1 MTKAQIP
8 SRIPMPCPFGGFG
21 STNITEIESTSGNN
35 VNFVD
40 GFPSAYG
47 APSSNN
53 GKFVTRKEMNAIGN
67 LASRDLFYHKCGGLN
82 TFDPQ
87 FCAAI
92 GGYPKGAV
100 LQCPVANQI
109 FEVMSL
115 VENNTI
121 DFTNSN
127 SGVSGITNGSV
138 DGINWVYCNKEIPT
152 TGKVLLSSGSTPLS
166 SSATTLDIIE
176 VPASGYIV
184 GNIGLEYGSD
194 QDDDNCKGYNTGG
207 VLIGGGIFV
216 KKITNAEATNLTISN
231 INTWTCVAQASQS
244 GILKATHVSGQTYTY
259 FLSLFPPTGYAG
271 GPASTSND
279 PIFGSIKVIAG
290 DVIAIAGFAS
300 DYVGR
305 YTVPGSTAIT
315 YFAKLINPG
324 SSKHYSGYSVELSI
338 I

>member
-1 MTKAQIP
+1 
-8 SRIPMPCPFGGFG
+8 MPCPFGGFG
-21 STNITEIESTSGNN
+21 TDNIEEIATISGGNN
-35 VNFVD
+35 VNFLD
-40 GFPSAYG
+40 GFPGAYG

-53 GKFVTRKEMNAIGN
+53 GKFVSRKEMNAIGN
-67 LASRDLFYHKCGGLN
+67 LASKDLFYHKCGGLN

-92 GGYPKGAV
+92 DGYPKGAV
-100 LQCPVANQI
+100 LQYAVANQI

-152 TGKVLLSSGSTPLS
+152 TGKVLLSSGSTQLS

-184 GNIGLEYGSD
+184 GNIELEYGSD
-194 QDDDNCKGYNTGG
+194 EDGNNCQGYIGG
-207 VLIGGGIFV
+207 SVILGGGIFV
-216 KKITNAEATNLTISN
+216 KKITNEEDANLTYSN
-231 INTWTCVAQASQS
+231 INTWTCIAQASQS
-244 GILKATHVSGQTYTY
+244 GILRAQHVSGSNTYTY
-259 FLSLFPPTGYAG
+259 NMLLSSPSGYAG
-271 GPASTSND
+271 NAASPSK
-279 PIFGSIKVIAG
+279 PIFWPIKVIAG

-300 DYVGR
+300 DSV
-305 YTVPGSTAIT
+305 STYSVEVNSSSSIM

-324 SSKHYSGYSVELSI
+324 SSKRYNGYSVELSI